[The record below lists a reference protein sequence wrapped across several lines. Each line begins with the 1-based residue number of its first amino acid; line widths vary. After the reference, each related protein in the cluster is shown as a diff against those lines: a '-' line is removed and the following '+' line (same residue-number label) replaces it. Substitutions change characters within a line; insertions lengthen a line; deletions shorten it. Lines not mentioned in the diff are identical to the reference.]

1 MNAKR
6 KFFNFLGILVLR
18 IAIISTIAFL
28 IAFLIMIFSKG
39 YKVLS
44 LRFLIEFPKDSMT
57 KGGIFPA
64 ILGTFYLTAFSMLFA
79 FPLGVLAAIFL
90 SEYAKPKWLANI
102 IRLAIN
108 TLAGVPSIVFGL
120 FGLAVFVVF
129 FDFDVSIIAGSLT
142 LGILILPII
151 INTSEEAIK
160 TVPKEFR
167 EASLALGATKRET
180 ILKVVMPSALPSI
193 LTGAIIS
200 VGRAAGETAPI
211 LFTVATFYSMRLP
224 TSIFDQVM
232 ALPYHIYALMTEG
245 TRPKEQVPIA
255 YGTAIVLLTLVMLI
269 NLLAII
275 LRYYMRRNKK
285 W

>member
-1 MNAKR
+1 MNVRR
-6 KFFNFLGILVLR
+6 KISNLVGLTLLR
-18 IAIISTIAFL
+18 IIIITAIAFL
-28 IAFLIMIFSKG
+28 LMFLAMIFMKG

-44 LRFLIEFPKDSMT
+44 PGFITEFPKDSMT

-64 ILGTFYLTAFSMLFA
+64 LIGTFYLTVFSVIVA
-79 FPLGVLAAIFL
+79 FPLGVFAAVFL
-90 SEYAKPKWLANI
+90 TEYAKPQWLVSI
-102 IRLAIN
+102 IRIAIN

-120 FGLAVFVVF
+120 FGLALFVVYL
-129 FDFDVSIIAGSLT
+129 DFGASIIAGSLT
-142 LGILILPII
+142 LSILILPII
-151 INTSEEAIK
+151 INTSEEAILS
-160 TVPKEFR
+160 VPREFK

-180 ILKVVMPSALPSI
+180 IMKIILPSALPGI

-211 LFTVATFYSMRLP
+211 LFTVATFYSHRLP
-224 TSIFDQVM
+224 SSIFDQCM

-245 TRPKEQVPIA
+245 THHAEQVPIA
-255 YGTAIVLLTLVMLI
+255 YGTAIVLLMLVLSI

-275 LRYYMRRNKK
+275 IRYYIRRKKK